1 MKNKFKRTLQAAV
14 LLSCTTLF
22 PWQAMAEDDL
32 GEYIYNFTYDSDT
45 YFDAI
50 VLTPGQELVLQ
61 ENLKR
66 TRKNHFKSRR

>member
-22 PWQAMAEDDL
+22 PWQAMAEEDL
-32 GEYIYNFTYDSDT
+32 GEYFDKFTYDGKT

-50 VLTPGQELVLQ
+50 VLTPGQGTEVGVTI
-61 ENLKR
+61 E
-66 TRKNHFKSRR
+66 F